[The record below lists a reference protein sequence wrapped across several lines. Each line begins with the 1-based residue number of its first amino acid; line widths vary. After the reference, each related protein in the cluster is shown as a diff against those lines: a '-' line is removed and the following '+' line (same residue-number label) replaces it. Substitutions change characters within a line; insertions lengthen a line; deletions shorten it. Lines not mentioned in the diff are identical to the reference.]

1 MNFRE
6 QLHKARFGP
15 ICNIGGSDSNSQSAS
30 TTNNID
36 QRQNADNGATA
47 VSTSGTGNTINVQA
61 VDHGAVSDA
70 FGLGSQAISAVV
82 NEGTAALSASSA
94 TAAGAINGML
104 ASTANSLNFGDDVY
118 TKAVNAIQQSSV
130 NSTNAVQDMASRLD
144 GAFSASSSALA
155 SAYQDAKT
163 GDQKTLMIGA
173 FAIAGLAILAF
184 AYSRAH

>member
-15 ICNIGGSDSNSQSAS
+15 ICNIGGSDSDSQSSS

-36 QRQNADNGATA
+36 QRLNADNGATG
-47 VSTSGTGNTINVQA
+47 VSTSGTGNSVTVQA

-70 FGLGSQAISAVV
+70 FGLGSQALSAVV

-94 TAAGAINGML
+94 TASQAINGML

-118 TKAVNAIQQSSV
+118 TKAINAVTTASA

-144 GAFSASSSALA
+144 NEFSASSAALA

-163 GDQKTLMIGA
+163 GDQKTLMLGA
-173 FAIAGLAILAF
+173 FAVAAIALF
-184 AYSRAH
+184 AMAHRKG